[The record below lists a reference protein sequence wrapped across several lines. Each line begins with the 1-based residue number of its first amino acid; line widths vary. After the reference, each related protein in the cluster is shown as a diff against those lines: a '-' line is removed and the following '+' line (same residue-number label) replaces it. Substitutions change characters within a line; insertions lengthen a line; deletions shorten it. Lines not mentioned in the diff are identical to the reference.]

1 MNEKSWE
8 LCKTMRVSL
17 ENISKSFDG
26 KLLFDNINAE
36 LIAGQC
42 LAVTGSNGS
51 GKSTLLKIVAG
62 LIRPSTGKVS
72 CNWPGLAEYQN
83 YQQFT
88 GLISP
93 EAAMYSALTAV
104 ENVLFWTKVRGLSC
118 SEAQASEWCHYV
130 GLAGSDR
137 EAVKHFSTGMRQ
149 RLKLAVMLAIN
160 PRLWLLDEPSANL
173 DENGKELVETIIG
186 RAVVHGAAVMLA
198 TNESREVGYASSK
211 ISL

>member
-1 MNEKSWE
+1 MSEKSWE
-8 LCKTMRVSL
+8 QCKTMRVLL
-17 ENISKSFDG
+17 ENISKSFEG

-42 LAVTGSNGS
+42 LAVTGCNGS

-62 LIRPSTGKVS
+62 LVRPSTGKVS
-72 CNWPGLAEYQN
+72 CNWPDLAEYQD
-83 YQQFT
+83 YQHFI

-93 EAAMYSALTAV
+93 EAAMYSALTGI
-104 ENVLFWTKVRGLSC
+104 ENILFWTKVRGMIC
-118 SEAQASEWCHYV
+118 NEVQASEWCRYV

-137 EAVKHFSTGMRQ
+137 EAVQVYSTGMRQ

-160 PRLWLLDEPSANL
+160 PRVWLLDEPTANL
-173 DENGKELVETIIG
+173 DDNGRDLVEKIID
-186 RAVVHGAAVMLA
+186 RAVCNGSAVMLA
-198 TNESREVGYASSK
+198 TNESREVGYASCK

>member
-1 MNEKSWE
+1 MSEKSWE
-8 LCKTMRVSL
+8 QCKTMRVLL
-17 ENISKSFDG
+17 ENISKSFEG

-42 LAVTGSNGS
+42 LAVTGCNGS

-62 LIRPSTGKVS
+62 LVRPSTGKVS
-72 CNWPGLAEYQN
+72 CNWPDLAEYQD
-83 YQQFT
+83 YQHFT

-93 EAAMYSALTAV
+93 EAAMYSALTGI
-104 ENVLFWTKVRGLSC
+104 ENILFWTKVRGMIC
-118 SEAQASEWCHYV
+118 NEVQASEWCRYV

-137 EAVKHFSTGMRQ
+137 EAVQVYSTGMRQ

-160 PRLWLLDEPSANL
+160 PRVWLLDEPTANL
-173 DENGKELVETIIG
+173 DDNGRDLVEKIID
-186 RAVVHGAAVMLA
+186 RAVCNGSAVMLA
-198 TNESREVGYASSK
+198 TNESREVGYASCK